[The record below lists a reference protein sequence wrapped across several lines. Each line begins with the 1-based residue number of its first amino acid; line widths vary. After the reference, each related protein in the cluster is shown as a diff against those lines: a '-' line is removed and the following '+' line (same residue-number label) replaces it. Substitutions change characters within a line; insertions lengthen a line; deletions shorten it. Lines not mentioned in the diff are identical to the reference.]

1 MRENEQLT
9 QNRTTINH
17 REKTIGFVYVLLLF
31 LAVSICCCMIIFWT
45 NSDFDTTRQKD
56 IVLVKVEKIKKFQE
70 TQKEYKPVVESLY
83 NRIYKLKPGIN
94 AQYEEEDIKYL
105 LNDLKNTYQ
114 NNGWDN
120 RYKVFM
126 HVADFYQMWLTDKK
140 ELWSKRENISTFK
153 RNLEECEIG
162 LESKKQDWRSALKK

>member
-70 TQKEYKPVVESLY
+70 TQKEYKPVVDPYIIEYTNS
-83 NRIYKLKPGIN
+83 NRVSTRNMKRKIS
-94 AQYEEEDIKYL
+94 
-105 LNDLKNTYQ
+105 NT
-114 NNGWDN
+114 
-120 RYKVFM
+120 
-126 HVADFYQMWLTDKK
+126 
-140 ELWSKRENISTFK
+140 
-153 RNLEECEIG
+153 C
-162 LESKKQDWRSALKK
+162 

>member
-70 TQKEYKPVVESLY
+70 TQKEYKPVVDSLY

-114 NNGWDN
+114 NNGW
-120 RYKVFM
+120 
-126 HVADFYQMWLTDKK
+126 
-140 ELWSKRENISTFK
+140 E
-153 RNLEECEIG
+153 
-162 LESKKQDWRSALKK
+162 